1 MYEELRNK
9 KVKMIVGTNSGISI
23 GSCSSVVPGF
33 LTIEGIFSESDSDL
47 IKVENAK
54 ISGAIPGETYINF
67 RKGVMYKSSEENY
80 EVLYINKSDVT
91 TIAVLGE

>member
-33 LTIEGIFSESDSDL
+33 LTIEGIF
-47 IKVENAK
+47 
-54 ISGAIPGETYINF
+54 F
-67 RKGVMYKSSEENY
+67 
-80 EVLYINKSDVT
+80 
-91 TIAVLGE
+91 